1 MSIRKYKTEQG
12 TDCNGAATDRSA
24 DGKQED
30 GSASVQGNRN
40 PHPALIGEHPL
51 NAFGSPG
58 GFHPDARR
66 SLKCCMR
73 LVGFA
78 SPMIQSTI
86 SYLACHRIN
95 HCYLLKTCV
104 KIASD

>member
-51 NAFGSPG
+51 QAFCSPG

-86 SYLACHRIN
+86 
-95 HCYLLKTCV
+95 
-104 KIASD
+104 